1 MSDDKVV
8 VVREVQTD
16 DPNRKIIVTQVTQEQ
31 PVREDEGWLQIE
43 NLTRGRTSGEFKHK
57 RLRITNWEAM
67 NLIPVLEQ
75 LYPY

>member
-16 DPNRKIIVTQVTQEQ
+16 DPNRKIIVTQEQ
-31 PVREDEGWLQIE
+31 PVREEEGWLQIE
-43 NLTRGRTSGEFKHK
+43 TLTRGSTSGEFKQK

>member
-43 NLTRGRTSGEFKHK
+43 TLTRGSTSGEFKQK

-67 NLIPVLEQ
+67 NLIQVLEQ